1 MSDKKLIESGS
12 PLPLYHTPPEV
23 MEYIKSQ
30 KKDKSRPLFYL
41 VIFLIGALWLWAMF
55 CGFQAVAK

>member
-30 KKDKSRPLFYL
+30 KSKSRPLIYF
-41 VIFLIGALWLWAMF
+41 VIALIGALWVWALS